1 MNFIKD
7 FLTIIKIFFS
17 RKEKVYFVE
26 NNKLIQY
33 LFFYIKEDIEK
44 NIPVIIVCFD
54 DILKE
59 FSNYRKNFTLK
70 TSFFKQIFFLT
81 IKTKY
86 LISTTP
92 DLGSTI
98 FQKSL
103 ISKVQYIYIQHS
115 PCSLTHIYNKNAFIN
130 FDIIE
135 AVNKQQYSEILRINE
150 IYGKKIQSI
159 KTNYK
164 LFSKKIDK
172 SKNIEYVK
180 NFLIAPTW
188 HTNFYT
194 NNNLEKIISIIKEKN
209 YKYIFRPHYM
219 SLKKK
224 EITKEYMDDKKINY
238 DIKNYLNFDDYTDL
252 ISDWSGIFIEFS
264 YFKKKF
270 SVLVNTKQKIL
281 NPEYKKFNPPIEMI
295 AREQIT
301 LN

>member
-92 DLGSTI
+92 ELGSTI
-98 FQKSL
+98 FQKSF
-103 ISKVQYIYIQHS
+103 ISKE
-115 PCSLTHIYNKNAFIN
+115 C
-130 FDIIE
+130 
-135 AVNKQQYSEILRINE
+135 
-150 IYGKKIQSI
+150 
-159 KTNYK
+159 
-164 LFSKKIDK
+164 
-172 SKNIEYVK
+172 
-180 NFLIAPTW
+180 
-188 HTNFYT
+188 
-194 NNNLEKIISIIKEKN
+194 
-209 YKYIFRPHYM
+209 
-219 SLKKK
+219 
-224 EITKEYMDDKKINY
+224 
-238 DIKNYLNFDDYTDL
+238 
-252 ISDWSGIFIEFS
+252 SGINV
-264 YFKKKF
+264 K
-270 SVLVNTKQKIL
+270 
-281 NPEYKKFNPPIEMI
+281 
-295 AREQIT
+295 
-301 LN
+301 